1 MQKINFHILTFLA
14 NKLIK
19 TYLKSAVIAS
29 ALLVVIWFVVLNKI
43 EITMQNM
50 SQKSDEYKYN
60 VFRGR
65 VIQTWKYFHST
76 ERNWK
81 KKNLLVT
88 QPMGAQSETTEPF
101 VTYYQRKTCN
111 FHFSF
116 ISCISKVFAMSHLW
130 NQEKQ
135 TIQDWDMFSK

>member
-1 MQKINFHILTFLA
+1 MNFRILTFLA

-19 TYLKSAVIAS
+19 TYLKSAAIAS

-60 VFRGR
+60 VFRSG
-65 VIQTWKYFHST
+65 VIQTWKYFDST
-76 ERNWK
+76 KRNW

-88 QPMGAQSETTEPF
+88 QPMGAQSETTENITFCYLLP
-101 VTYYQRKTCN
+101 T
-111 FHFSF
+111 
-116 ISCISKVFAMSHLW
+116 
-130 NQEKQ
+130 
-135 TIQDWDMFSK
+135 